1 MNLTFEDRAVNSKMV
16 AALALAVPLVLLG
29 LISAWY
35 QLRGLRR
42 LRERKLVPSDEAAYL
57 RGRYRRRFVL
67 GVLFV
72 LLGGL
77 IAGSFLSGQ
86 EARADKLGEKKPT
99 DAEGEK
105 REMSDGEKQFL
116 RSYAIYWFG
125 VVVPL
130 TFVLI
135 VLAMIDGLATRRYW
149 LKIYREMRDEHNS
162 QLRRDLAVYMQ
173 QKDGRR
179 AGGNFG
185 GRLGNGPAE

>member
-1 MNLTFEDRAVNSKMV
+1 MNSKMV

-29 LISAWY
+29 LVSGWQ

-42 LRERKLVPSDEAAYL
+42 LRARKLVPSDEAAYL
-57 RGRYRRRFVL
+57 RGRHRRRFVV
-67 GVLFV
+67 GVMLV
-72 LLGGL
+72 VLGGL

-86 EARADKLGEKKPT
+86 EARADELGEKKPT

-105 REMSDGEKQFL
+105 REMSDEEKQFL
-116 RSYAIYWFG
+116 RGYGIFWFG
-125 VVVPL
+125 IVIPL

-179 AGGNFG
+179 IGGNFG
-185 GRLGNGPAE
+185 GRLGDGPGE